1 MRILQVNNS
10 SSMVGGTANCAV
22 SIARAFPECENSIH
36 FTAFSSPDA
45 EKAFGW
51 NRVTCGEVTQSVLQ
65 GNDLVIFHNTPE
77 QRFPAHIPSECMT
90 VYYQHSGPR
99 SCNVPRMRCDFAFFV
114 SKFLAEKVIVAPW
127 ATVVYQ
133 PVEKAERVQDGSQR
147 PRVIRYCTPA
157 TAKWPEGMEKLYE
170 AIPQRVRDSFEF
182 LFVGATDS
190 ARKRLQA
197 IIPHA
202 VFLAASP
209 SAIRFLGASDIFLY
223 DGPEETYGR
232 VVCEAQRSGAYPIV
246 TNHGGFREQICSAD
260 SGQLCSSNNEFVAAL
275 EYYLAEKP
283 SREKL
288 IECGDSRGSH
298 SVFRKSFLRA
308 LKGVR
313 A

>member
-10 SSMVGGTANCAV
+10 PSMLGGTANCAV
-22 SIARAFPECENSIH
+22 SIAKSFPDCEHSIH
-36 FTAFSSPDA
+36 FTSFLSDESERAFPWTRA
-45 EKAFGW
+45 
-51 NRVTCGEVTQSVLQ
+51 TCGEVTQSVLQ
-65 GNDLVIFHNTPE
+65 GHDLVIFNNTPE
-77 QRFPAHIPSECMT
+77 QNFPSHIPSECMT

-99 SCNVPRMRCDFAFFV
+99 SCNVPRSRCDFVFCV
-114 SKFLAEKVIVAPW
+114 SKFLAAKVGLPESSVL
-127 ATVVYQ
+127 YQ
-133 PVEKAERVQDGSQR
+133 PVEKADRVSGGWQK
-147 PRVIRYCTPA
+147 PKVIRYCTPA

-170 AIPQRVRDSFEF
+170 AIPQLVRDEFEF
-182 LFVGATDS
+182 LFVGATES

-197 IIPHA
+197 INPDA
-202 VFLAASP
+202 VFLPASP
-209 SAIRFLGASDIFLY
+209 TAIRFLGASDIFLY
-223 DGPEETYGR
+223 DGMEETYGR

-246 TNHGGFREQICSAD
+246 TNHGGFREQICSGE

-288 IECGDSRGSH
+288 AECGDSRGSH